1 MPAVVVDGDL
11 DVAVLGGRQ
20 EVLDHAFEQVAQ
32 ALLVGGRRQR
42 FAPQAHLDGDPL
54 LATGGLVAL
63 GHLPHQRGQ
72 IDGVDVDVAPA
83 RLDRREIQDVID
95 QPQHRLTAAA
105 DHLDVLPLLHRQRSG
120 VPLDEQLAERDQRAE
135 RAAEIV
141 AHPQEEEI
149 VRQVGA
155 VAVLRAVVAGRRRGA
170 PSVLGRSGAHASSGR
185 AKRPRA

>member
-1 MPAVVVDGDL
+1 M
-11 DVAVLGGRQ
+11 RSSRC
-20 EVLDHAFEQVAQ
+20 
-32 ALLVGGRRQR
+32 RRR
-42 FAPQAHLDGDPL
+42 FSSADAGNDSRDRLTW
-54 LATGGLVAL
+54 TGIPFSRPSGLVAL

-72 IDGVDVDVAPA
+72 VDGVDVDVAAA
-83 RLDRREIQDVID
+83 RLDGREIQDVID

-105 DHLDVLPLLHRQRSG
+105 DHLHVLPLLHRQRSG

-149 VRQVGA
+149 VRPVGA
-155 VAVLRAVVAGRRRGA
+155 VAALRAAAVVRRRRGR
-170 PSVLGRSGAHASSGR
+170 VGARARTVEVR